1 MPRYLP
7 DRLRIGLLVV
17 LFSSAAGMALSQS
30 DRPEATRQYE
40 DIVMEVLEVRLQSD
54 VRLEGETVRLT
65 TSPSRL
71 LKAMRDVVRA
81 SVPYYFDGAL
91 GQFRKFRPRV
101 AEALADL
108 DGWTIPPPPR
118 GWEAVDWDYYQ
129 VESRIQ
135 DVLLLV
141 AMDVGVYADRNLA
154 EGVRARSGLST
165 DWEDLRGGRDPL
177 QTDPLP
183 EFGGGA
189 VDRSTLDGLGENPAP
204 ITPSGDPAL
213 AELTEAIRSL
223 IDRVDALERGG
234 SPSRPAGGTA
244 TGTFPS
250 RGVDGG
256 WVPSRIPGGSGALP
270 EGLPEQFTLAFP
282 SGGAGLSLS
291 AEYGLNTLIEWMVA
305 YPGLRVLV
313 TGHSD
318 ATGGDRNNM
327 ELSRRRA
334 QVVRYYLLEHG
345 VSPDRVTAAHFG
357 EQRPEWGGAFDR
369 RVEVRLLFD

>member
-1 MPRYLP
+1 MPRYLS
-7 DRLRIGLLVV
+7 DRLRVGFLAVLLLGAGGEVV
-17 LFSSAAGMALSQS
+17 SQS
-30 DRPEATRQYE
+30 ELPESTRQYE
-40 DIVMEVLEVRLQSD
+40 DIVMEVLEVRLQQD
-54 VRLEGETVRLT
+54 VQIDGTAVRLT

-71 LKAMRDVVRA
+71 LKAMRNVVRA
-81 SVPYYFDGAL
+81 SVPYYFEGAMA
-91 GQFRKFRPRV
+91 QFRKFRPRV
-101 AEALADL
+101 ADALADL
-108 DGWTIPPPPR
+108 NGWEVPPAPR
-118 GWEAVDWDYYQ
+118 GWETADWAYYQ

-141 AMDVGVYADRNLA
+141 AMDVGVFADRNLA
-154 EGVRARSGLST
+154 QGVRARSGLSS

-183 EFGGGA
+183 ELGAGA
-189 VDRSTLDGLGENPAP
+189 VDGSTLDGLGGPAGGTNP
-204 ITPSGDPAL
+204 TGDPAL

-223 IDRVDALERGG
+223 IDRVDALERGRPSVASGGVPDGG
-234 SPSRPAGGTA
+234 S
-244 TGTFPS
+244 FPS

-256 WVPSRIPGGSGALP
+256 WVPSRMPGGSASLP
-270 EGLPEQFTLAFP
+270 EGLPETFTLAFP
-282 SGGAGLSLS
+282 TGGAGLSLS
-291 AEYGLNTLIEWMVA
+291 AEYGLNTLIEWMAA

-318 ATGGDRNNM
+318 ATGGDRANM
-327 ELSRRRA
+327 ALSRRRA
-334 QVVRYYLLEHG
+334 QVVRWYLLEHG